1 MITIK
6 DINSYVKDTMLD
18 TIFREREEEIYENT
32 KKDKAEI
39 SKISSKYST
48 NYEEIVEM
56 IKNLPPHFNKTK
68 EDLISK
74 LDEYNMRQSL
84 LSDYNNEKFYK
95 SRILWWN

>member
-95 SRILWWN
+95 SRIL